1 MPGQWYMPLD
11 PECPDN
17 PVKKFLA
24 DPMSSIAPV
33 EDFIPDL
40 EARHRAK
47 CERCREYG
55 AANVDIDY

>member
-1 MPGQWYMPLD
+1 
-11 PECPDN
+11 
-17 PVKKFLA
+17 VKKFLA

-47 CERCREYG
+47 CERCQAFG